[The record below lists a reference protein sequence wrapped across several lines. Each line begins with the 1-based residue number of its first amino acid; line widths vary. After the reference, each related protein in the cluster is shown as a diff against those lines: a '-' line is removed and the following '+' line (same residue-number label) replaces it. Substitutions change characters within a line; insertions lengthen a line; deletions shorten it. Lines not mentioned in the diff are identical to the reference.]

1 MKMEIVG
8 DIKDSIVNENDLIF
22 YYRSLCPI
30 NDLYNWL
37 NYKNDIKGK
46 YTKLNDPHFFSKREF
61 SFTCKKSD
69 QGKEEIYIRWLS
81 FNSPE
86 EFKNKLLSDLVPI
99 KFDIGA
105 IYNFPVSQKD
115 QKGDIF
121 LPVQKELIF
130 DIDMNDY
137 DDIRTCC
144 TDKKVC
150 KLCWKFLTVAIVL
163 LDTALRE
170 DFSFEHILWVYSG
183 RRGIHCWVADESC
196 RYYTT
201 DARAALADYLN
212 ILSGSDTKKKKV
224 SIWGKDKYPMFE
236 RAFDI
241 CYKYFDVLL
250 EEQDFFK
257 KGSPHVQK
265 LIDYLPYA
273 SGKVTD
279 PLKAMKLNELKEYIN
294 NNNFNSR
301 EIFEKFSSIYNF
313 LTPSNYFKRKNV
325 SSNINIP
332 SFVKEIVFHFTY
344 PRLDINVSKEINH
357 LLKSPFCI
365 HNSTGRVCV
374 PLDIKNINNFNPQ
387 SVPTLKL
394 LREQFDD
401 PKNSHIEA
409 ENRTSLKPYIH
420 YFRRHFIEN
429 ILLSCVEKKKRLNE
443 NSKYVDYNNI

>member
-81 FNSPE
+81 FSNPE

-241 CYKYFDVLL
+241 CYKYFDVLM

-325 SSNINIP
+325 SGNINMP

-409 ENRTSLKPYIH
+409 ENRTSLKPYID

>member
-196 RYYTT
+196 RHYTT

-313 LTPSNYFKRKNV
+313 LTPNNYFKRKNM
-325 SSNINIP
+325 SGNINIP

-401 PKNSHIEA
+401 PKNAHIEA
-409 ENRTSLKPYIH
+409 ENRTSLKPYID

>member
-1 MKMEIVG
+1 MYI
-8 DIKDSIVNENDLIF
+8 IF
-22 YYRSLCPI
+22 YI
-30 NDLYNWL
+30 IFNI
-37 NYKNDIKGK
+37 DIKGK

-81 FNSPE
+81 FSNPE

-241 CYKYFDVLL
+241 CYKYFDVLM

-301 EIFEKFSSIYNF
+301 EIFEKVI
-313 LTPSNYFKRKNV
+313 
-325 SSNINIP
+325 
-332 SFVKEIVFHFTY
+332 
-344 PRLDINVSKEINH
+344 
-357 LLKSPFCI
+357 
-365 HNSTGRVCV
+365 
-374 PLDIKNINNFNPQ
+374 NFN
-387 SVPTLKL
+387 
-394 LREQFDD
+394 
-401 PKNSHIEA
+401 
-409 ENRTSLKPYIH
+409 
-420 YFRRHFIEN
+420 
-429 ILLSCVEKKKRLNE
+429 
-443 NSKYVDYNNI
+443 